1 MSLTLSRC
9 SPSCRRMRQYA
20 SMASP
25 APCGGLPLATNGAAM
40 PWMYPLAS
48 SACRSF
54 ISGIMAIFII
64 SASPP
69 ARKEVLRCL
78 TLSHLKR
85 IASYATTGRTAAS
98 AVGCRRICLIRLT
111 ALALTVIPAVHAPA
125 MTMAAAPCAFT
136 GTAAAPARPM
146 ILPIRWKEVDLMIHV
161 DDFPLGC
168 LRVCCGFYDR
178 DIGCCLCPPLEM
190 DYACPLSDVE
200 ELNACLGEGGGA
212 DA

>member
-1 MSLTLSRC
+1 MHLWHPPLLVEASLWQPMVRQRHGCTPWPLRPAG
-9 SPSCRRMRQYA
+9 PSFQVSWQSLLYPHRLRPGRR
-20 SMASP
+20 
-25 APCGGLPLATNGAAM
+25 
-40 PWMYPLAS
+40 W
-48 SACRSF
+48 
-54 ISGIMAIFII
+54 
-64 SASPP
+64 
-69 ARKEVLRCL
+69 LRCL

-111 ALALTVIPAVHAPA
+111 ALALTVVPAVHAPA

-190 DYACPLSDVE
+190 DYACPLSDAE